1 MNRKGQIHTKIKL
14 VIVILSIL
22 LISYGWLVK
31 DTTIAVIG
39 AFLYLAQMLYDL
51 IDLAVK
57 SKQFRKGMDV
67 VTPKNFINKLTSA
80 LEGLLVITS
89 LIAMAPS
96 NELYRIPAAIIW
108 FGQVAVFI
116 LVGPI
121 VELFANIQLDM
132 TYGGWRRSR
141 NRRRKK

>member
-1 MNRKGQIHTKIKL
+1 MVNFATEMLVNFDRNIHLT
-14 VIVILSIL
+14 
-22 LISYGWLVK
+22 
-31 DTTIAVIG
+31 
-39 AFLYLAQMLYDL
+39 QMLYDL
-51 IDLAVK
+51 VDLAVK
-57 SKQFRKGMDV
+57 SKQFQKGMDV

-80 LEGLLVITS
+80 LEGVLVITS

-121 VELFANIQLDM
+121 VGLFAKIPLDM
-132 TYGGWRRSR
+132 TYGGWRPSR